1 MILHDVIILYF
12 ALVDV
17 KVNTTFFPFL
27 LFLWKFQMDLLLTEV
42 KKNAD
47 LEIYLWSLKALAQYR
62 CVVSFSKLLGKLTID
77 KAPKGHFCYL
87 KN

>member
-1 MILHDVIILYF
+1 MQKLIQF
-12 ALVDV
+12 
-17 KVNTTFFPFL
+17 FFPIFVFL
-27 LFLWKFQMDLLLTEV
+27 KKFQVYFTLTEV
-42 KKNAD
+42 KISLEFN

-87 KN
+87 K